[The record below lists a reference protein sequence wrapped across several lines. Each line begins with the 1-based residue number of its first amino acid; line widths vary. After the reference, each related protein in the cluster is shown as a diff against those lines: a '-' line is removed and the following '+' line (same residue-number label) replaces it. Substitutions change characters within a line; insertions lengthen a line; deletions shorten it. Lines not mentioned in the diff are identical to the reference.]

1 MVYSAG
7 CGEYCSHRVLRSP
20 GFLCPWQIQSHMQW
34 AGQTA
39 HLCGC
44 FLVSG
49 DTQVSLDQIR
59 CMVPVAVPHASCMGC
74 QQMLSAPSK
83 IDTSYTFS
91 AMLPDAVQST
101 KQNLWKAQEEED
113 LHWAFFHMP
122 NSYFTHTLLMVRM
135 LFSHLLRTQCRVY
148 VNAFLSAGAQQSVV
162 RGKHPLFKTKTA
174 FVGCWSWCMF
184 MYLERTALKHV
195 GASLLQGSSEW
206 CIVPQKPPLKML
218 GEYSHQKS
226 HLPVFLLNRQ
236 EKPCFE
242 VSSSASDPASTEFL
256 DATDTVLKYN

>member
-1 MVYSAG
+1 MVYSVG
-7 CGEYCSHRVLRSP
+7 CGEYFSHRVLRSP

-44 FLVSG
+44 FFCVSG

-83 IDTSYTFS
+83 IDTSYSFS

-135 LFSHLLRTQCRVY
+135 LFSHLLSNSVQSLCECFPICR
-148 VNAFLSAGAQQSVV
+148 
-162 RGKHPLFKTKTA
+162 
-174 FVGCWSWCMF
+174 C
-184 MYLERTALKHV
+184 
-195 GASLLQGSSEW
+195 
-206 CIVPQKPPLKML
+206 
-218 GEYSHQKS
+218 
-226 HLPVFLLNRQ
+226 
-236 EKPCFE
+236 
-242 VSSSASDPASTEFL
+242 ST
-256 DATDTVLKYN
+256 VCC